1 MYGLLVLF
9 QSVRIFL
16 KRHSIAQKFMVLQ
29 LVLIF
34 HNLQGFI
41 FETLAKKNIPSS
53 NGCLSSTVRSKALQH
68 MILVAEMFLL
78 AFMARILYRKPHTEE
93 FDLENDDS
101 DLDKSLLSTDNG
113 WRRTQGPAREGYERL
128 PGHSFEEHKTS

>member
-1 MYGLLVLF
+1 MGYFYVDRCLIYLLSNTINFLFQISFMKPYLYLAIANAVSTLVAMYGLLVLF

-53 NGCLSSTVRSKALQH
+53 NGCLSSTVRSKG
-68 MILVAEMFLL
+68 
-78 AFMARILYRKPHTEE
+78 K
-93 FDLENDDS
+93 
-101 DLDKSLLSTDNG
+101 
-113 WRRTQGPAREGYERL
+113 
-128 PGHSFEEHKTS
+128 